1 MAPLGPASIQAAAAA
16 PVAWALDHRC
26 RPRHG
31 PRRSVHAV
39 TRQVPGVTTQ
49 GLNYTV
55 ESNLYPSYPQ
65 GARDARLIIE
75 QERNPEAETA
85 QRPRPGRRGHPS
97 GDGRAGHSAARSATS
112 PQAPALG
119 SRVPRARVRLCVYVR
134 PSAGSRQLKGAERRT
149 TAPRAAPDCKPAA
162 EVPVRGRLPRTP
174 SRGLW
179 EGSGKSDYVISRTT
193 VQIRFSN
200 VEARHRF
207 SAPTLTRGRDGRM
220 LRQQSRDKKHRAILG
235 RQRPSSASH
244 APRPAP
250 RGGGRAEEVRR
261 NARARKAAGAGREL
275 QGQVSSKHVSRRGA
289 SRFRRARKEGGEQV
303 LARAGSAAGS
313 RGRGWEQ
320 TDRAPTPGAG
330 AGPRHGSLASQSLC
344 VSSKRDGKIHRWA

>member
-1 MAPLGPASIQAAAAA
+1 MAPLGLASIQAAAAA

-65 GARDARLIIE
+65 GARDARPIIE
-75 QERNPEAETA
+75 QERNPGAETA

-97 GDGRAGHSAARSATS
+97 GDGRAGHSAERSATS

-119 SRVPRARVRLCVYVR
+119 SRVPRARVRLCVNVW

-149 TAPRAAPDCKPAA
+149 TVPRAAPDCKPAA
-162 EVPVRGRLPRTP
+162 EVPVCGRLPRTP

-179 EGSGKSDYVISRTT
+179 EGSGKSDYVISRNA

-235 RQRPSSASH
+235 RRRPSSTSH
-244 APRPAP
+244 ALRPGP
-250 RGGGRAEEVRR
+250 GEEEGRRKSAETPKLE
-261 NARARKAAGAGREL
+261 KQREL
-275 QGQVSSKHVSRRGA
+275 DENSKA
-289 SRFRRARKEGGEQV
+289 K
-303 LARAGSAAGS
+303 
-313 RGRGWEQ
+313 
-320 TDRAPTPGAG
+320 
-330 AGPRHGSLASQSLC
+330 
-344 VSSKRDGKIHRWA
+344 